1 MPIYGSKY
9 RSRAPQNC
17 DWVFCPVLCFLLWV
31 LIRLLEIFYVCPRS
45 EPNSP
50 KVESE
55 PKQECPDKFS
65 AGAGISR
72 RYRSR
77 DILFERY
84 VLFERTWSTRLESRH
99 ESFQNEKRMRVT
111 VTLFCRETTG
121 SLALCKGAQQL
132 LTVQGRHSIMLNH
145 RL

>member
-1 MPIYGSKY
+1 MF
-9 RSRAPQNC
+9 
-17 DWVFCPVLCFLLWV
+17 VHV
-31 LIRLLEIFYVCPRS
+31 
-45 EPNSP
+45 PNPTRP
-50 KVESE
+50 KWRVE

-65 AGAGISR
+65 TGAGISR
-72 RYRSR
+72 RNRSR

-121 SLALCKGAQQL
+121 SLGLCQGAQQL
-132 LTVQGRHSIMLNH
+132 LTVQGLHSIMLNH
-145 RL
+145 MLLDYTRGACGAEDKNLYTD